1 MNIESFLKKSRM
13 SWLVWEYLCSKEVR
27 SSLVLSET
35 KDQLCD
41 APDAATMESPYR
53 VEVLRRTLM
62 LNFLDVYERAL
73 KGPLMTEQDFD
84 LKVFIPTLRKVV
96 KEYGIVYDPE
106 NPIPSDDTAADN
118 LFEAAVDFLS
128 QVGIYCQDTNRV
140 IQFSKDEVTKV
151 VQEASGRCFAGE
163 DKEAGV
169 FGMRAPDDGKIPWLH
184 VGSGIVASNEE
195 MMSNL
200 IESYGTIAEANSISI
215 SALDNIRGIPISAG
229 SPAEMYAA
237 IRGVK
242 IGREALRRAGRP
254 GLPIM
259 NLISTTAAAVT
270 TIAASAPQFGL
281 RSTDGWL
288 VGAISEMKIDFGAMN
303 KTAYLLNWGANI
315 GAETA
320 PILGGYCGGPDG
332 TAVVST
338 AYILMGLLIQK
349 GNYQLTFP
357 VHFQHGCS
365 TTRDV
370 LWVVSSSCQ
379 AASRNTP
386 MPVIWLGYMA
396 GGPNTKSYFY
406 ESAAYLLSA
415 VTSGAPAVQTP
426 HPAKA
431 IKVDGITPME
441 ARFGVEMAGAAAQL
455 SREQAS
461 ELVNQLLEKYESQIP
476 TASSGSTYQ
485 ECYDEITGKPGV
497 EYISLFNDVKEEL
510 AEMGVPFK

>member
-1 MNIESFLKKSRM
+1 
-13 SWLVWEYLCSKEVR
+13 
-27 SSLVLSET
+27 
-35 KDQLCD
+35 
-41 APDAATMESPYR
+41 
-53 VEVLRRTLM
+53 M

-73 KGPLMTEQDFD
+73 QGPLMTEQDFD
-84 LKVFIPTLRKVV
+84 LKIFIPTLRRVV
-96 KEYGIVYDPE
+96 KDYGIEFDPE
-106 NPIPSDDTAADN
+106 NPIPSDDRAADN
-118 LFEAAVDFLS
+118 LFDAAVDFLS

-140 IQFSKDEVTKV
+140 IQFSKEEIL
-151 VQEASGRCFAGE
+151 EAVREAPGKCLAGE
-163 DKEAGV
+163 GKEAGV
-169 FGMRAPDDGKIPWLH
+169 FGMRSPDDGKIPWLH

-200 IESYGTIAEANSISI
+200 IESYGTIAEADSISI
-215 SALDNIRGIPISAG
+215 SALDNIRGIPITAG
-229 SPAEMYAA
+229 SPAELYAA
-237 IRGVK
+237 IRGVR

-259 NLISTTAAAVT
+259 NLISTAAAAVT

-332 TAVVST
+332 TAVAST

-379 AASRNTP
+379 AASRNIP
-386 MPVIWLGYMA
+386 MPMIWLGYIA

-406 ESAAYLLSA
+406 ESAAYLLCA
-415 VTSGAPAVQTP
+415 ITSGAPSVQTP

-431 IKVDGITPME
+431 VKVDGITPLE
-441 ARFGVEMAGAAAQL
+441 AKFGVEMAMAATQL
-455 SREQAS
+455 SRDQS
-461 ELVNQLLEKYESQIP
+461 VELANQLLEKYESQIP
-476 TASSGSTYQ
+476 NASSGSTYQ
-485 ECYDEITGKPGV
+485 ECFEVTSGKPGKDYLRLYY
-497 EYISLFNDVKEEL
+497 EMKEEL
-510 AEMGVPFK
+510 ADMGIPFK